1 MTKRL
6 FFVFLLAALPIAA
19 AGKPDDAPIYDKE
32 MDGVRQIEAGARYCA
47 ESGRRL
53 VLNLGTNDCA
63 TCRVVNRAWHDP
75 KFHEAFA
82 NDFHDVFIDVSKGSK
97 NFELL
102 KRFDVDPKKG
112 LPIVI
117 FYDADMKPTEVTR
130 KGEIAALAKK
140 GEREVQLWLLSHF
153 PKSMER

>member
-1 MTKRL
+1 LDCVIKI
-6 FFVFLLAALPIAA
+6 VA
-19 AGKPDDAPIYDKE
+19 
-32 MDGVRQIEAGARYCA
+32 VARYRA
-47 ESGRRL
+47 ESGPSL
-53 VLNLGTNDCA
+53 VQILRTTDVPP
-63 TCRVVNRAWHDP
+63 CRVVNRAWHDP

-82 NDFHDVFIDVSKGSK
+82 NDFHDVFIDVTKGSK
-97 NFELL
+97 NAELL